1 MALQPK
7 TTRRDRQSKI
17 EAIEAASKEDTKR
30 LNAQIPV
37 SLHSKVKIRAVEE
50 GRNLVDVVIDALNEY
65 LSK

>member
-7 TTRRDRQSKI
+7 KQKRDRASKT

-30 LNAQIPV
+30 LNAEIPV
-37 SLHSKVKIRAVEE
+37 SLHNKVKIRAVEE
-50 GRNLVDVVIDALNEY
+50 GRNLVDVVVEALNDY

>member
-7 TTRRDRQSKI
+7 KTRRDRAEKT

-30 LNAQIPV
+30 LNAEIPE

-50 GRNLVDVVIDALNEY
+50 GRNIVDLVVDALNEY

>member
-7 TTRRDRQSKI
+7 KNRRDRASKT

-30 LNAQIPV
+30 LNAEIPV

-50 GRNLVDVVIDALNEY
+50 GRNLVDIVIDALNEY
-65 LSK
+65 LNK